1 MSKLERLTYICLI
14 TLSVVSA
21 GILIKRAWLT
31 HSAQKQMASP
41 NTLVGKRLDVPG
53 VIWNSSQ
60 ISAVVFLST
69 ECRYCE
75 ASMPFYRRLVS
86 EHHQTAKNGVSLLAI
101 SLEPSESVNSH
112 LTSEQVQFDHVYQI
126 AQPNRLF
133 PGTPTF
139 LIVDKNGIIQR
150 AAFGELPASKEDE
163 MLQIVKTGQLDSK
176 YGL

>member
-14 TLSVVSA
+14 TLCVVSA
-21 GILIKRAWLT
+21 GTLINRDWLA
-31 HSAQKQMASP
+31 HKAQKQMGSP
-41 NTLVGKRLDVPG
+41 VTLVGKKLDIPG
-53 VIWNSSQ
+53 VTWSASQ

-86 EHHQTAKNGVSLLAI
+86 EHRQTASSRVSLLAI
-101 SLEPSESVNSH
+101 SFEPSESVNSH

-126 AQPNRLF
+126 AQPNRLL

-150 AAFGELPASKEDE
+150 AAFGELPTSKEDE
-163 MLQIVKTGQLDSK
+163 MLQIVKTGQLDGK
-176 YGL
+176 HGL